1 MKNALAVVL
10 VSPIIFCSH
19 SLFADYVGLSMDWE
33 IVDADQE
40 MWKLMVYADF
50 TSSTDE
56 LLSVFGDA
64 ESPLTIQS
72 SNGFYQNLFGG
83 NTSASIN
90 TAFFPF
96 FPSLAWDS
104 WVTIG
109 YESTT
114 SNNMNDI
121 GIDWSDFESGGN
133 LQVDNGAWF
142 VSLDEPQAV
151 AGDDLRVL
159 VAQLTT
165 FGLDSSISGT
175 LNVFGRNDQG
185 EFYSAR
191 NQYFGTLIPSPPMG
205 ALFLVSILLSKRRR

>member
-1 MKNALAVVL
+1 MKKTLAVIL
-10 VSPIIFCSH
+10 LSPIIFGSH
-19 SLFADYVGLSMDWE
+19 SLFADYVGLSMEWE
-33 IVDADQE
+33 IVDADQG

-72 SNGFYQNLFGG
+72 SNGFYQNPFGA
-83 NTSASIN
+83 NTSAGVN
-90 TAFFPF
+90 TAFFPL
-96 FPSLAWDS
+96 FPSLMWDS

-109 YESTT
+109 YENMI
-114 SNNMNDI
+114 SNNMDDI
-121 GIDWSDFESGGN
+121 GIDWSNFESGGN

-142 VSLDEPQAV
+142 VPLDEPQAV

-165 FGLDSSISGT
+165 FGWDSSISGT
-175 LNVFGRNDQG
+175 LNVFGRNVQG
-185 EFYSAR
+185 EFYTAR
-191 NQYFGTLIPSPPMG
+191 DQYFGTLIPSPPMG
-205 ALFLVSILLSKRRR
+205 VLFLAGMLLCKRRR